1 MWQSV
6 IKVDCELSFQLSVL
20 GSQLLVGCAH
30 NYGIG
35 YLQLVVRGR

>member
-6 IKVDCELSFQLSVL
+6 IKVDCDLSLQLSVL
-20 GSQLLVGCAH
+20 GSQLLVACGH

-35 YLQLVVRGR
+35 YLQLVGHGS